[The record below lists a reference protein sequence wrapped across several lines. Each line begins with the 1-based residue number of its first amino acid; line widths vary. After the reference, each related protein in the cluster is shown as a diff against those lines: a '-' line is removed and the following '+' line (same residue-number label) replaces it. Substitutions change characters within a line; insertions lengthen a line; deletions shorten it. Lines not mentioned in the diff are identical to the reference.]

1 MSERIPILVIDDE
14 KDFLELVEYNLR
26 LAGFK
31 VYQAANGKKGLK
43 IARKKQPKVILLD
56 TTMPKMDGLEVLSEL
71 KHHEKTDKIP
81 VFMLTGK
88 TIMDDIE
95 RAFEIGADDYIPKPV
110 DLKRLGNIVKKKLEK
125 FLTKTKSQ
133 A

>member
-1 MSERIPILVIDDE
+1 MSERIPILIIDDE

-31 VYQAANGKKGLK
+31 VYLAANGKKGLK
-43 IARKKQPKVILLD
+43 IAKKRLPEVILLD

-71 KHHEKTDKIP
+71 KHNEKTDKIP

-88 TIMDDIE
+88 TIMGDIE
-95 RAFEIGADDYIPKPV
+95 RAFEIGADDYISKPV
-110 DLKRLGNIVKKKLEK
+110 ELKKLGTIVKKKLEK
-125 FLTKTKSQ
+125 FLSKTKP
-133 A
+133 AT